1 MSSSIRAKTVHF
13 DDRYLHV
20 ELSDR
25 RIVSTPLDWYPEL
38 RAASIAQVSDWKLIC
53 RGTGIEWPAIDYQLS
68 VQGMLAGIHGGRV
81 AA

>member
-1 MSSSIRAKTVHF
+1 MSSSPRAKAVHF

-20 ELSDR
+20 ELVDR

-38 RAASIAQVSDWKLIC
+38 RRAPIAVVADYRLIC
-53 RGTGIEWPAIDYQLS
+53 RGTGIEWPSIDYQLS
-68 VQGMLAGIHGGRV
+68 VEGMLLGVQAGAR